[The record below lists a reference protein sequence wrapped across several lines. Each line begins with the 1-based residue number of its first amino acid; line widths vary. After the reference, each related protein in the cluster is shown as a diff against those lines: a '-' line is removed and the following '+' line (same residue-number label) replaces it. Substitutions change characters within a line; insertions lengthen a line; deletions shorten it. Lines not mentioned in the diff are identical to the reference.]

1 MPSERFYISQVFVIM
16 FNSVL
21 LVATVFLNGLAI
33 VTIFRSS
40 YLMGKPCYFIVFLQS
55 IVDLMC
61 SLLAMPL
68 FLVHLINVIHG
79 MVDCVVYVITM
90 FATYFTLGLSSVNL
104 LALTWER
111 YVALLHPL
119 HYGSIV
125 TRKKLMVGVCF
136 AGVIECFM
144 KTLFLTKFHHRE
156 TVLYNLVKVMII
168 SGYAIFAYSCIFL
181 VVKKLARSSIT
192 SCSPVE
198 KIKTRRVQRNDLSL
212 IRIWLKTLAFLNSLM
227 NSILFFWSKK
237 MLRQEAFKLLK
248 AINEKLRLSSS

>member
-1 MPSERFYISQVFVIM
+1 MNSSTDHVDNICSFGLTVVLKKMPSERFYISQVFVIM

-33 VTIFRSS
+33 VTIFKSS

-125 TRKKLMVGVCF
+125 TRKKLMVG
-136 AGVIECFM
+136 GR
-144 KTLFLTKFHHRE
+144 T
-156 TVLYNLVKVMII
+156 
-168 SGYAIFAYSCIFL
+168 
-181 VVKKLARSSIT
+181 SIT
-192 SCSPVE
+192 LYRKVLICLDRKLPLVGIHLFTE
-198 KIKTRRVQRNDLSL
+198 KPIC
-212 IRIWLKTLAFLNSLM
+212 F
-227 NSILFFWSKK
+227 
-237 MLRQEAFKLLK
+237 
-248 AINEKLRLSSS
+248 RLV